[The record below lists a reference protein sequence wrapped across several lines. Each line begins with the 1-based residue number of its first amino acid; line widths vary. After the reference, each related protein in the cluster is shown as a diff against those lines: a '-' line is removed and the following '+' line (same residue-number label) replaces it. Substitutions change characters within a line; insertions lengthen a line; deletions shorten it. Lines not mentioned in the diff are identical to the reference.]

1 MLSLEKCKQIL
12 SKSGK
17 SYSNEDV
24 STLRDMLYDLGKLEY
39 YLINQDI
46 SNNEDCSHLHT
57 SLNRRTGTEGL

>member
-1 MLSLEKCKQIL
+1 MLSIEKCKQIL

-39 YLINQDI
+39 YLIKQNIDK
-46 SNNEDCSHLHT
+46 NEECDHLHE
-57 SLNRRTGTEGL
+57 SFNRRAGTEGL